1 MIQKLFRKDRSVLY
15 LLLVLFAVY
24 SGVFIYK
31 TSFVIDGTR
40 YFTLFDDAMVSMR
53 YARNLAMGNGLVMN
67 PGERVEGIT
76 NPMWTVYMAAVH
88 LVPVPQEKVS
98 LVIQVS
104 AAVFLALNLI
114 FIMKIARLV
123 SNNVSA
129 VSSSAMF
136 LTAFYLPL
144 INWSLQGMEVCVLTL
159 MISIIVWRSLLS
171 LQNGRFSPSVYM
183 LLGISTIVRIDMAVP
198 LAGIWFL
205 LIMAQPEHRKK
216 NIIWGGLTIV
226 IFLGGQTMLRALY
239 YGELL
244 PNTYYLKMTGYP
256 IVLRLSRGFVVW
268 WKFIW
273 SMNLLVFLVPVLV
286 VILACNQCVG
296 LLALV
301 VGLQMLYSI
310 YVGGDAWDDW
320 GGSNRYIAIIMPQFF
335 VLLSWGLYRIH
346 GIISGLLGSRE
357 ISGSK
362 ILAVIKKHS
371 FVFLVILSFIQLNSN
386 SNSLTLKGLF
396 FFDLPPHAE
405 NNRTMV
411 ERANIVKK
419 ITTPEARIAVTWAGI
434 IPYFSERYTV
444 DILGKTDKSIARAK
458 MRTASEDQS
467 RYTFFLPGH
476 LKYDYGHSLG
486 EMKPDVVLQF
496 WGDIQEANEYIAGKY
511 VKIMV
516 GNLWVYALEGSE
528 NVRWDLFSK

>member
-1 MIQKLFRKDRSVLY
+1 MKQPLIKKDRAILMF
-15 LLLVLFAVY
+15 LLVLFAVY

-31 TSFVIDGTR
+31 TSFVIEGTR

-53 YARNLAMGNGLVMN
+53 YARNLAVGNGFVMN

-76 NPMWTVYMAAVH
+76 NPLWAVYMAAVH
-88 LVPVPQEKVS
+88 LAPVPQEKIS

-104 AAVFLALNLI
+104 AAILLALNLL

-123 SNNVSA
+123 SKNVSA
-129 VSSSAMF
+129 VSSSVMF

-159 MISIIVWRSLLS
+159 LISIIVWKTLLS
-171 LQNGRFSPSVYM
+171 LQNGRFSPSVYV

-198 LAGIWFL
+198 LGGIWLF

-216 NIIWGGLTIV
+216 NIIWGGLTLV
-226 IFLGGQTMLRALY
+226 IFLGGQTLFRALY

-256 IVLRLSRGFVVW
+256 ILYRLSRGFVVW

-273 SMNLLVFLVPVLV
+273 SMNPLIFLVPVLV
-286 VILACNQCVG
+286 VILACNQSVG

-320 GGSNRYIAIIMPQFF
+320 GGSNRYMAIIMPQFF
-335 VLLSWGLYRIH
+335 ILLSWGLYRIH
-346 GIISGLLGSRE
+346 GIISGLGRSPE
-357 ISGSK
+357 ISGSGA
-362 ILAVIKKHS
+362 LAVIKKHS
-371 FVFLVILSFIQLNSN
+371 FAFLVILSFIQLNSN
-386 SNSLTLKGLF
+386 AGSLTLRGLF
-396 FFDLPPHAE
+396 FFDLPPHAA

-411 ERANIVKK
+411 ERAILVKK

-444 DILGKTDKSIARAK
+444 DILGKTDKTIARAT
-458 MRTASEDQS
+458 MRTAPVNESP
-467 RYTFFLPGH
+467 YTFFLPGH
-476 LKYDYGHSLG
+476 LKYDYGHSIG
-486 EMKPDVVLQF
+486 GMKPDVVLQF
-496 WGDIQEANEYIAGKY
+496 WGDIQEANEFIAGNY

-528 NVRWDLFSK
+528 NVRWELFSK